1 MELTEDDIQ
10 PQLTRRRPGQSKL
23 TTPRN
28 ESDIVSILSGTEAG
42 RTLGTPIGLFVPNK
56 DQRPG
61 DYKEMSQIPRPG
73 HADYTYQVGDVV
85 RNTAHHALHQGEIR
99 DARVKRRRSVICPR
113 NYRSSGCR
121 RYRREVAS
129 AGV

>member
-85 RNTAHHALHQGEIR
+85 RNTAHHALHQGT
-99 DARVKRRRSVICPR
+99 
-113 NYRSSGCR
+113 SSYTPSPQSTAPNFR
-121 RYRREVAS
+121 THFILRHHHIPMRQ
-129 AGV
+129 